1 MKDKEKKTNFLSAG
15 QIVLKED
22 LGFNYS
28 TLVERKF
35 RDDTEI
41 IDFADDC
48 SEFPEDIVEKYG
60 EIEKGDGMA
69 GREWGGIIRKHKD
82 EILGYKG

>member
-15 QIVLKED
+15 QTVLKED

-48 SEFPEDIVEKYG
+48 SELPED
-60 EIEKGDGMA
+60 M
-69 GREWGGIIRKHKD
+69 
-82 EILGYKG
+82 